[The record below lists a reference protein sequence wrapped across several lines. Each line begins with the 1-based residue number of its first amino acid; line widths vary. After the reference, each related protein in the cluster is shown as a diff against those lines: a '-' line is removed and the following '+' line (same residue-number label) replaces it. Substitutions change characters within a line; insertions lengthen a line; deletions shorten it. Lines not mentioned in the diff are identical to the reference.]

1 MSIKIQKIFNQSICL
16 NDSKKLVPLKS
27 FWIVIL
33 FYNQVENLVFNLSS
47 ENLLSIKNSR
57 P

>member
-1 MSIKIQKIFNQSICL
+1 MSIKIQKIFNQCICL
-16 NDSKKLVPLKS
+16 NDSKKFVPLKS

-33 FYNQVENLVFNLSS
+33 FYNHVENFYLSLSS
-47 ENLLSIKNSR
+47 ENLLSIKKSK